1 MNILYE
7 DKDILVVKK
16 PAGIP
21 TQSASVRSMDLVSML
36 KNHLGDAYL
45 GIVHR
50 LDTPVSGLLVF
61 AKTPAAAAVLSKQ
74 VQNDQMNKQYM
85 ARVQGRVDKTS
96 APVILTDHLIK
107 DAKQNLSRIV
117 PEGTKDAQGKP
128 AKIAKLGYEVLS
140 YDAKEDTTTLSVHLI
155 TGRFHQIRAQLS
167 HMGHPVVGDVK
178 YGAKK
183 PAASKETAGIA
194 LCAYD
199 LTFIHPA
206 SGEKKHFQIP
216 NSSL

>member
-7 DKDILVVKK
+7 DNDLLVIEK
-16 PAGIP
+16 PAGMP
-21 TQSASVRSMDLVSML
+21 TQSASVRAADLVS
-36 KNHLGDAYL
+36 KIKTYLGDTYL

-61 AKTPAAAAVLSKQ
+61 AKTPAAAASLSKQ
-74 VQNDQMNKQYM
+74 AQGDQMCKHYTAIVEGKVEQT
-85 ARVQGRVDKTS
+85 AE
-96 APVILTDHLIK
+96 PVILTDYLVK
-107 DAKQNLSRIV
+107 DSTKNMALIV
-117 PEGTKDAQGKP
+117 PKNTKDAHGKS
-128 AKIAKLGYEVLS
+128 AKCAKLSYEVRA
-140 YDAKEDTTTLSVHLI
+140 YDDKADTTTLNIQLL

-167 HMGHPVVGDVK
+167 HLGHPILYDVK

-199 LTFIHPA
+199 LVFIHP
-206 SGEKKHFQIP
+206 STGEKMHFQIP